1 MQPAKLIP
9 IVPAIIPASEAD
21 LKQALQKIA
30 WSPEVQIDVVDGK
43 AVPFVSWP
51 FEPKGD
57 PSAVKK
63 EITEFTVEVDLM
75 TEKPLLEAEKW
86 LKAGA
91 DMLVFH
97 LENISLADFSFFTK
111 ETKISVGISALND
124 TPFLDLV
131 EYVKEADYV
140 QLMGIAEIGTQ
151 GQPFDERV
159 LERIKK
165 IKELFPQKPISIDGS
180 VNEETIERLVGA
192 GADRLIVG
200 SAITKKADTYG
211 AYESLCALI

>member
-1 MQPAKLIP
+1 MQSSKLIP
-9 IVPAIIPASEAD
+9 VVPALIPASEAD
-21 LKQALQKIA
+21 LKESLKKIA
-30 WSPEVQIDVVDGK
+30 WSSEVQIDVVDGK

-51 FEPKGD
+51 YEPQGEPISIKGD
-57 PSAVKK
+57 IAG
-63 EITEFTVEVDLM
+63 FTVEVDLM
-75 TEKPLLEAEKW
+75 TENPLPAAKKWLEA
-86 LKAGA
+86 GV

-111 ETKISVGISALND
+111 ETKVSVGISALND
-124 TPFLDLV
+124 TSFSELC
-131 EYVKEADYV
+131 EYVQEADYV

-180 VNEETIERLVGA
+180 VNEETIKRLVEA
-192 GADRLIVG
+192 GASRLIVG
-200 SAITKKADTYG
+200 SAITKKPDTFS
-211 AYESLCALI
+211 AYENLCSLI

>member
-1 MQPAKLIP
+1 MQSSKLIP

-30 WSPEVQIDVVDGK
+30 WSSEVQIDVVDGR

-51 FEPKGD
+51 FEPEGE
-57 PSAVKK
+57 PVSVRK

-75 TEKPLLEAEKW
+75 TEKPLLAAEKW

-111 ETKISVGISALND
+111 ETKMSVGISALND
-124 TPFLDLV
+124 TPFLELV

-180 VNEETIERLVGA
+180 VNEETIEQLVNA
-192 GADRLIVG
+192 GVDRLIVG
-200 SAITKKADTYG
+200 SAITKKSDTYK
-211 AYESLCALI
+211 AYESLCALL